1 MSDQCAS
8 VEKRRD
14 VALRALKISQTWVL
28 PIFLT
33 AMGACMNS
41 AHSGQQ
47 ATNQSS
53 APQFEAD
60 PAKGRDFRELSVHP
74 NGQEL
79 LFGECVYDPKL
90 YPDGYCWALRYNIHS
105 NRLQHYD
112 LPTGY
117 VYPGVHFSPSGQYV
131 LMTRLPNIEGKEERV
146 RQAFENT
153 EIGWMKADGTGFKVL
168 PLAKGN
174 KVAPIMSDDETRIAY
189 WRATLRP
196 PGSKTFSSNFDVW
209 EVNLNTGQDN
219 LFAGPFAF
227 FERSNLQYL
236 SQDEMLVGAY
246 GPKAYARSMFEYDKK
261 YNHSQVYRIQ
271 RGAPTLPAPVL
282 TEIEYA
288 SNPSIDRAGNI
299 YFEGQRPGRSLFKK
313 SREGTIEQWV
323 KPHDIGPIFSLVA
336 APDGSYIAFTY
347 EVKGARPRDGKRG
360 IGLLNTQTSEW
371 KSLSVPPLQSS
382 TPIAVKAAN

>member
-1 MSDQCAS
+1 M
-8 VEKRRD
+8 
-14 VALRALKISQTWVL
+14 ISAQEEQ
-28 PIFLT
+28 
-33 AMGACMNS
+33 AMGNVS
-41 AHSGQQ
+41 VS
-47 ATNQSS
+47 
-53 APQFEAD
+53 QFETD

-79 LFGECVYDPKL
+79 LFAECSRELDPTGGCYVLRYHLTTKNL
-90 YPDGYCWALRYNIHS
+90 QRYALPDGYFYTTAS
-105 NRLQHYD
+105 
-112 LPTGY
+112 
-117 VYPGVHFSPSGQYV
+117 FSPRGSYV
-131 LMTRLPNIEGKEERV
+131 LMSRVPQTDGNEENQEKV
-146 RQAFENT
+146 RQTYENA
-153 EIGWMKADGTGFKVL
+153 EIVLMKTDGTGFKVL
-168 PLAKGN
+168 QLAKGD
-174 KVAPIMSDDETRIAY
+174 KVAPIMSQDEMRVAY

-219 LFAGPFAF
+219 LFAGPFSF

-246 GPKAYARSMFEYDKK
+246 GPKAYARSIFEYDKK

-288 SNPSIDRAGNI
+288 SYPSINRAGNI
-299 YFEGQRPGRSLFKK
+299 YFHGTRPGISLFKK
-313 SREGTIEQWV
+313 SLEGTIEQWV

-347 EVKGARPRDGKRG
+347 VIKGTHPREAKKG
-360 IGLLNTQTSEW
+360 IGLLSTRTSEW
-371 KSLSVPPLQSS
+371 NRVSIPPLQSS
-382 TPIAVKAAN
+382 TPIAVKAALEEIKAEQTNELQPMGV